1 MKRSLLPFV
10 QLFVLL
16 GLVLVTSSLP
26 TDHSITNRTT
36 SSKARLRSNKDAFQ
50 NCRNGRIAPYI
61 EQAFEDA
68 ELILGNAFDMMDL
81 LIPLFYAD
89 GTGLLLPDKATKQ
102 GRTFDEDN
110 VFSTYSFLI
119 RRLYFPD
126 NPEWNRGNMDAMLHT
141 RTMLFTMK
149 YTIQQYLLGNH
160 IAGQPKLQMY
170 CDEAEYMFEYND
182 RGTRYIDDYP
192 QATNP
197 YNGMYFVSRAV
208 GSHSAHTG
216 HIWVGVTEICEEFRG
231 QTHRNIGS
239 LVIPTLDV
247 YAYVENPS
255 PQNLDETLTLCP
267 ARSDQWITA
276 ESNSVMDGL
285 ELRRLHVPTNSEP
298 NAYQKAALD
307 KLTYQKSDI
316 GWLGQF
322 LVTTLIH
329 ELSHTEAFTPK
340 GIQQKDIEC
349 LASGEPVI
357 TSGSIQC
364 LYSVAKGTDGLDP
377 DTNTPQ
383 GHLDAE
389 ALTLFAMA
397 LWANSATWWKSY
409 EARRRQKDPQPQ

>member
-1 MKRSLLPFV
+1 
-10 QLFVLL
+10 
-16 GLVLVTSSLP
+16 
-26 TDHSITNRTT
+26 
-36 SSKARLRSNKDAFQ
+36 
-50 NCRNGRIAPYI
+50 
-61 EQAFEDA
+61 
-68 ELILGNAFDMMDL
+68 MMDL
-81 LIPLFYAD
+81 LIPLFYND
-89 GTGLLLPDKATKQ
+89 GSGLLLPDKVTKQ

-119 RRLYFPD
+119 RRLYFPN
-126 NPEWNRGNMDAMLHT
+126 NPDWNRGNMDAMLHT
-141 RTMLFTMK
+141 PMLFTMK
-149 YTIQQYLLGNH
+149 YTIQQYLLGAH
-160 IAGQPKLQMY
+160 IEGQPILQMY
-170 CDEAEYMFEYND
+170 CDEAEYMSEYND
-182 RGTRYIDDYP
+182 RDARYVDDYP
-192 QATNP
+192 QITNRMFSRHMRRRINDANLIVRKA
-197 YNGMYFVSRAV
+197 YQGMYFVSRAV
-208 GSHSAHTG
+208 GSHSPQAG

-239 LVIPTLDV
+239 LVIPTSDI

-255 PQNLDETLTLCP
+255 PHYLDETLTLCP

-285 ELRRLHVPTNSEP
+285 EFRRLNVPINSQP
-298 NAYQKAALD
+298 NEYQKAALD
-307 KLTYQKSDI
+307 KLLYQKSDI

-329 ELSHTEAFTPK
+329 ELSHAEAFTPK
-340 GIQQKDIEC
+340 GVQQQDIEC
-349 LASGEPVI
+349 VASGESVI
-357 TSGSIQC
+357 TSGSIEC

-377 DTNTPQ
+377 VTNTPQ

>member
-1 MKRSLLPFV
+1 
-10 QLFVLL
+10 
-16 GLVLVTSSLP
+16 
-26 TDHSITNRTT
+26 
-36 SSKARLRSNKDAFQ
+36 
-50 NCRNGRIAPYI
+50 
-61 EQAFEDA
+61 
-68 ELILGNAFDMMDL
+68 LGNAFEMMDL
-81 LIPLFYAD
+81 LIPLFNDD
-89 GTGLLLPDKATKQ
+89 GTGLLLPHKATKQ
-102 GRTFDEDN
+102 DRTFDEDN

-141 RTMLFTMK
+141 PMLFTMK

-160 IAGQPKLQMY
+160 IPGHPKLQMY
-170 CDEAEYMFEYND
+170 CDETEYMFEYND

-192 QATNP
+192 QATNREFSRCRREIVLMLIFETA
-197 YNGMYFVSRAV
+197 YDGTYFVSRAV
-208 GSHSAHTG
+208 GSHSARTG
-216 HIWVGVTEICEEFRG
+216 YIWVGVAEICEEVRG

-255 PQNLDETLTLCP
+255 PENLDETLTLCP

-285 ELRRLHVPTNSEP
+285 ELRRLHVPTNSQP
-298 NAYQKAALD
+298 NAYQKTALD
-307 KLTYQKSDI
+307 KLIYQKSDI

-340 GIQQKDIEC
+340 GIQQQDIEC
-349 LASGEPVI
+349 MASGEPVI
-357 TSGSIQC
+357 TSGSIEC
-364 LYSVAKGTDGLDP
+364 LYSVAKGTDGLHP

-409 EARRRQKDPQPQ
+409 EARRRQKDPQAQ

>member
-1 MKRSLLPFV
+1 
-10 QLFVLL
+10 
-16 GLVLVTSSLP
+16 
-26 TDHSITNRTT
+26 
-36 SSKARLRSNKDAFQ
+36 
-50 NCRNGRIAPYI
+50 
-61 EQAFEDA
+61 
-68 ELILGNAFDMMDL
+68 MMDL

-89 GTGLLLPDKATKQ
+89 GTGLLLPNKATKQ

-126 NPEWNRGNMDAMLHT
+126 NSEWNRGNMDAMLHT

-160 IAGQPKLQMY
+160 IPGQPKLEMY
-170 CDEAEYMFEYND
+170 CDETEYMFEYND

-192 QATNP
+192 QATNREFSRYRRGIILMLITETA

-208 GSHSAHTG
+208 GSHSTHTG
-216 HIWVGVTEICEEFRG
+216 YIWVGVTEICEEFRG

-298 NAYQKAALD
+298 NAYQKAALN